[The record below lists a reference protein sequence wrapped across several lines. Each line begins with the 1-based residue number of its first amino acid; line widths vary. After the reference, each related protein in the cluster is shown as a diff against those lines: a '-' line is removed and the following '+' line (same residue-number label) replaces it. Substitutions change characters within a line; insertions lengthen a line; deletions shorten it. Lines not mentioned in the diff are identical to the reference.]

1 MKFVFHFLHRVTT
14 AQRAAYQFSGLLG
27 DYVIYN
33 FKEKIAAC
41 QIFFKLMSCMVV
53 NGYCPVKTFKKRG
66 LVSQNYKIEKKRK
79 KKMNNTYTYSLLDIF
94 THLFPLIVFC
104 DLITK
109 RLLLHK
115 QSQENA
121 LCSTLAKVKTSD
133 KTRLKLAIV
142 MLLLIL
148 IARKQLSKS
157 LT

>member
-79 KKMNNTYTYSLLDIF
+79 KK
-94 THLFPLIVFC
+94 
-104 DLITK
+104 
-109 RLLLHK
+109 
-115 QSQENA
+115 
-121 LCSTLAKVKTSD
+121 
-133 KTRLKLAIV
+133 
-142 MLLLIL
+142 
-148 IARKQLSKS
+148 
-157 LT
+157 

>member
-27 DYVIYN
+27 DYVTYN

-66 LVSQNYKIEKKRK
+66 LVSRNCKIGGKKL
-79 KKMNNTYTYSLLDIF
+79 NNTYTYSLLDLF

>member
-1 MKFVFHFLHRVTT
+1 
-14 AQRAAYQFSGLLG
+14 
-27 DYVIYN
+27 
-33 FKEKIAAC
+33 
-41 QIFFKLMSCMVV
+41 
-53 NGYCPVKTFKKRG
+53 
-66 LVSQNYKIEKKRK
+66 
-79 KKMNNTYTYSLLDIF
+79 MNNTYTYSLLDIF